1 MIYHIS
7 TIYQAS
13 QSKVGQGVLSI
24 FDNGDQALYVKLAL
38 GFRSKVT
45 LTMKDIVK
53 TAFFQHL
60 NLHQRLKLKPAS
72 ASIKPYIL
80 SYLLDH
86 LHLY

>member
-45 LTMKDIVK
+45 LTMKDS
-53 TAFFQHL
+53 Q
-60 NLHQRLKLKPAS
+60 N
-72 ASIKPYIL
+72 SI
-80 SYLLDH
+80 
-86 LHLY
+86 

>member
-45 LTMKDIVK
+45 LTVKDSQNSIFS
-53 TAFFQHL
+53 TF
-60 NLHQRLKLKPAS
+60 KPAS
-72 ASIKPYIL
+72 TTET
-80 SYLLDH
+80 
-86 LHLY
+86 